1 MWHFEITMK
10 SGKTVTVVKKYADK
24 DKFFN
29 DLQGFMG
36 CVPSQEKTQRLVES
50 ITVQSADGSFVIVR
64 LKDISCVDIYQ
75 GKEPV
80 TKRYQKKPIDK
91 GTGCL

>member
-10 SGKTVTVVKKYADK
+10 SGNTVTVVKEHADK

-29 DLQGFMG
+29 DIQGFMG
-36 CVPSQEKTQRLVES
+36 CMPSQEKAQRLVES
-50 ITVQSADGSFVIVR
+50 ITVRSADGSFVIIR
-64 LKDISCVDIYQ
+64 LEDISCVDIYQ

-80 TKRYQKKPIDK
+80 IKRYQKKPIDK
-91 GTGCL
+91 GAECL